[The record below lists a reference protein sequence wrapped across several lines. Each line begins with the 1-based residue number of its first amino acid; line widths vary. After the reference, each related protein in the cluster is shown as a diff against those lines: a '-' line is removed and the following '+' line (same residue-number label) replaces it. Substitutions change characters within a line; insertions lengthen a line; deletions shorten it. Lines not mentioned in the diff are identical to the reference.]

1 MSREMRL
8 ASLVLFVLGS
18 EALHAQGLPA
28 YRSISPVMAS
38 RSALGFQPVVA
49 QAPGWHGSFQF
60 DYGNVLESQTREHA
74 DIVLDGELMRAE
86 LTLSRS
92 FGRWFVQGALPLESA
107 QRGKLDGFINWW
119 HGVFGFNESVRAGRR
134 KDLYEYFIALPDSDS
149 VRWDEGGPAL
159 GDARLTFGFHH
170 SPAWQTVFVAS
181 LPTNGRPDGWG
192 LQTVAL
198 GLSTTGRVELAKD
211 RLMLEG
217 SLGAGYTPAAG
228 RFREYQRTAFVSASA
243 GLRLRVV
250 GQQAVYTNLLF
261 HSAAWQNTTLPALD
275 NQDVSLD
282 FGFLLKPGNGPEI
295 VLGMVEDPY
304 AFGPAVDLVLRAGV
318 RW

>member
-1 MSREMRL
+1 MRVLGLLLLTL
-8 ASLVLFVLGS
+8 ASGPLQ
-18 EALHAQGLPA
+18 AQSLPA
-28 YRSISPVMAS
+28 WRSISPVMAS
-38 RSALGFQPVVA
+38 RSALGFQSIVPEA
-49 QAPGWHGSFQF
+49 SGWHGSFQF
-60 DYGNVLESQTREHA
+60 DYGNVLEQQTRQNA

-92 FGRWFVQGALPLESA
+92 FGRWFVQGALPVESA

-119 HGVFGFNESVRAGRR
+119 HGVFGFNETVRETRPEG
-134 KDLYEYFIALPDSDS
+134 LYEYLMALPDQDS
-149 VRWDEGGPAL
+149 VSWDQGGAAL
-159 GDARLTFGFHH
+159 GDARVTVGLHH
-170 SPAWQTVFVAS
+170 SPNWQTMLVAS

-198 GLSTTGRVELAKD
+198 GLSTTGRVELARD
-211 RLMLEG
+211 RLYGEG
-217 SLGAGYTPAAG
+217 SLGVGYTPAAG
-228 RFREYQRTAFVSASA
+228 RLREHQRTTFVNASA

-250 GQQAVYTNLLF
+250 GQQSVYTNLLF
-261 HSAAWQNTTLPALD
+261 HTAAWQNTTLPALD

-282 FGFLLKPGNGPEI
+282 FGFLLRPGNGPEI

-304 AFGPAVDLVLRAGV
+304 AFGPAVDLVLRLGV